1 MEHAIPLGA
10 RPDPHMPAYAASL
23 DHDQSSFLD
32 ELLPQR
38 ALVEEIEEDVATWGE
53 IKVTTLFTMVTS
65 LVFLLIFEFS
75 RRKPSVAAVF
85 DRRRST
91 KPTRTPPPLMSG
103 GRIFEW
109 VFLSTDPAYLE
120 YSAMVH
126 EEAIIKERR
135 RQRRHMNGEVVEDD
149 EDHHRWQWVRRL
161 PFLGRRREKKRQ
173 PNLNRIESIE
183 SIVEEEMPQV
193 SMCWY
198 LGCICL
204 FRVGREKIEH
214 NMNDAGAKEFWG
226 WRRRLKL

>member
-10 RPDPHMPAYAASL
+10 QPDPHMPAYAAFL
-23 DHDQSSFLD
+23 DDHDQMSFLD
-32 ELLPQR
+32 ELLTQR
-38 ALVEEIEEDVATWGE
+38 TLVEEIEEDVATWGE

-173 PNLNRIESIE
+173 ANLNRIESIE

-193 SMCWY
+193 SV
-198 LGCICL
+198 CL
-204 FRVGREKIEH
+204 
-214 NMNDAGAKEFWG
+214 
-226 WRRRLKL
+226 